1 MIEVGDMVLICL
13 KEGEHCRSES
23 FVRLYNDMTGRVI
36 ERTYMPHLGHF
47 TYLVKTSWTDD
58 VLFFAYD
65 ELEEIK
71 NEKK

>member
-1 MIEVGDMVLICL
+1 MIEVGDIVVTRLR
-13 KEGEHCRSES
+13 EGEHCRSES

-36 ERTYMPHLGHF
+36 KRTYIPHLGHF

-65 ELEEIK
+65 ELEVVK
-71 NEKK
+71 NGKK